1 MKKKIALLLYYLIT
15 SRIETSDS
23 PIALGARLNRLL
35 VKYIFKECGKDVNI
49 RPRAYFGRGAHIS
62 IGNKSMIGRDAFIG
76 SGADITIG
84 NKVLMGPDVM
94 IFAVNHEIR
103 RELPIIDQDFKA
115 GAIIIE
121 DDVWI
126 GARCTI
132 LPGVTISKGAVLAA
146 GSVIN
151 RNIPRYAIVGGV
163 PAKILKFRS

>member
-1 MKKKIALLLYYLIT
+1 
-15 SRIETSDS
+15 
-23 PIALGARLNRLL
+23 
-35 VKYIFKECGKDVNI
+35 
-49 RPRAYFGRGAHIS
+49 
-62 IGNKSMIGRDAFIG
+62 MIGRDAFIG

-115 GAIIIE
+115 DAIIIE

-126 GARCTI
+126 GARCII

-151 RNIPRYAIVGGV
+151 RNIPEYAIVGGI
-163 PAKILKFRS
+163 PAKILKYRS